1 MSKEIRQM
9 IDKVKNF
16 KQFVNEEVEKENK
29 TDGKS
34 KYLVALPAFRGSKG
48 FNHQTIL
55 VSAKDEDDARDI
67 ARHLKPHSNIGD
79 IKKVDY

>member
-1 MSKEIRQM
+1 MSTDIRQM

-16 KQFVNEEVEKENK
+16 KQFINEDVEKENN
-29 TDGKS
+29 TEGKS
-34 KYLVALPAFRGSKG
+34 KYLIALPVFRGAKG

-67 ARHLKPHSNIGD
+67 AKHLKPHSNIGD

>member
-1 MSKEIRQM
+1 MSKDIREM

-16 KQFVNEEVEKENK
+16 KQFVNEEVEKENNIE
-29 TDGKS
+29 GKN
-34 KYLVALPAFRGSKG
+34 KYLIALPAFRGAKG

-55 VSAKDEDDARDI
+55 VSGTDEDDARDI
-67 ARHLKPHSNIGD
+67 AKHLKPNSNIGD